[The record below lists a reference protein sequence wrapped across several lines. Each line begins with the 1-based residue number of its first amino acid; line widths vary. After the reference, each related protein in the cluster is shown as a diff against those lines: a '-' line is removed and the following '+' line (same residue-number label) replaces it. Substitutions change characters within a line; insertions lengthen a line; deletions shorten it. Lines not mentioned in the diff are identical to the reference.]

1 MRHLYYKLP
10 LASTYTGTGEYSQ
23 SPKGGSLPDEWSW
36 VESLP
41 LGQGRER
48 EEQREGWFFW
58 KSLQKSRQCKVQSG
72 DHSGPPHPPGI
83 VLIFRWVHLVDVVVQ
98 SLSRVR
104 LFVTPWTAACQAS
117 LSFTISQTLLRFISI
132 ESVMP
137 SNHLIFCCAL
147 LPFSSR
153 LQSFPAS
160 GSFPGSWFFP
170 SGSQNIAASASA
182 SVLPMNIQGW
192 MGPRPF

>member
-72 DHSGPPHPPGI
+72 DLSGPPHPSGI
-83 VLIFRWVHLVDVVVQ
+83 VLIFRWVHVVDVVVQ
-98 SLSRVR
+98 SLSRVW
-104 LFVTPWTAACQAS
+104 LFCNPVDCSPPSSSVHGTLRVRMGCCHSPEMGCHFPLHFFFILSHIYFSPSPWVIAYP
-117 LSFTISQTLLRFISI
+117 
-132 ESVMP
+132 SVGGGRGMEKEWKMKRKYI
-137 SNHLIFCCAL
+137 N
-147 LPFSSR
+147 
-153 LQSFPAS
+153 
-160 GSFPGSWFFP
+160 
-170 SGSQNIAASASA
+170 
-182 SVLPMNIQGW
+182 
-192 MGPRPF
+192 